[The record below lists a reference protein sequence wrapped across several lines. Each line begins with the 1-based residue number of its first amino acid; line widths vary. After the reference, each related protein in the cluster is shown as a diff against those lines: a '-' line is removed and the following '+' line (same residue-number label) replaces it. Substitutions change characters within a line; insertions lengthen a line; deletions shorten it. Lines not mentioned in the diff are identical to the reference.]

1 MHSQRSRSSVILR
14 CQIPDFCHLARDR
27 IWPELPSPGPATGTL
42 SRKERGGPRSSAE
55 PGASHATLLPA
66 PGPARRVRSGKPL
79 RHRAVRWEPGE
90 RARIPLHHPSLAV
103 NTAAAIGCRAALAAN
118 SVRACKSSLSQRFL
132 WRCCMQIDVIARVG
146 VAWPRQEV
154 GGGVRKLVARLVWR
168 LGIQIRSSQSR
179 GARSA
184 IKGECPQF
192 LGPFPLDPHKQ
203 WCKNEVNCWAW
214 KPRPIISAFG
224 SWPA

>member
-1 MHSQRSRSSVILR
+1 M
-14 CQIPDFCHLARDR
+14 P
-27 IWPELPSPGPATGTL
+27 
-42 SRKERGGPRSSAE
+42 
-55 PGASHATLLPA
+55 LLPA

-79 RHRAVRWEPGE
+79 RHRAVRRELGGL
-90 RARIPLHHPSLAV
+90 ARIPLHHPSRAV
-103 NTAAAIGCRAALAAN
+103 NTAAAIGCGAALAAN

-132 WRCCMQIDVIARVG
+132 WRWCMQIDVIARVG

-154 GGGVRKLVARLVWR
+154 GGGVWKLVARLAWR
-168 LGIQIRSSQSR
+168 LGIQICSRQSR

-214 KPRPIISAFG
+214 
-224 SWPA
+224 